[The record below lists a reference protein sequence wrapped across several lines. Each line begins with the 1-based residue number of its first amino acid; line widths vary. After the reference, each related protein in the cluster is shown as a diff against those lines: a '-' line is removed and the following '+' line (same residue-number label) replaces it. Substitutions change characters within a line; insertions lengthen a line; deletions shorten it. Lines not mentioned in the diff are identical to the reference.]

1 MEAAL
6 ATLVKP
12 RINPVVGK
20 LERLCGSLA
29 LETRDLIQGW
39 TSCYEEIGSAKALVR
54 EGDRVDACPILLR
67 GMVARC
73 KLHFNGEQQ
82 IVSFHYP
89 GDILDIQHLL
99 FEHADHNL
107 RTVTPC
113 QIAWVHRSTIMA
125 AIRTDQELAFGLWSD
140 SLIDAS
146 IFREWVLNV
155 ARRDALERVAH
166 LLCEIWLRTNIA
178 GLTQLDG
185 SVDYMVTQTDV
196 ADATGLTAVH
206 VNRMMR
212 QLREHGAHFEQ
223 GKVLSVAHFEALKQ
237 IASYSPDYLHRLARD
252 YQRYNQGSATVLG
265 RAPANDSEFR

>member
-1 MEAAL
+1 M

-12 RINPVVGK
+12 RVNPVLGK

-29 LETRDLIQGW
+29 PETRDLIQGW
-39 TSCYEEIGSAKALVR
+39 TSLYEEVGSAKALVR
-54 EGDRVDACPILLR
+54 EGAPVDACPILLR

-82 IVSFHYP
+82 IVSFHFP
-89 GDILDIQHLL
+89 GDILDLQHLL
-99 FEHADHNL
+99 FTHADHNL

-113 QIAWVHRSTIMA
+113 QIAWVQRSAIMA
-125 AIRTDQELAFGLWSD
+125 AIGADQELALALWTD

-155 ARRDALERVAH
+155 GRRDALERVAH

-178 GLTQLDG
+178 CPAQLDG
-185 SVDYMVTQTDV
+185 SVDYMVTQTDL

-212 QLREHGAHFEQ
+212 QLRERGAHPEQ

-237 IASYSPDYLHRLARD
+237 IASYSPDYLHCLARE
-252 YQRYNQGSATVLG
+252 YQRYNQRPTVAFG
-265 RAPANDSEFR
+265 RMPANDRELQ